1 MNKNFKLFLF
11 IISLHYFH
19 FFKMSGQQPQK
30 NFSEEEEEEEYI
42 DITSENE
49 GFNPLLTL
57 MILLDYW
64 FFINKH

>member
-1 MNKNFKLFLF
+1 
-11 IISLHYFH
+11 
-19 FFKMSGQQPQK
+19 MSGQQKPQQ
-30 NFSEEEEEEEYI
+30 NFSEEEEEEEEYI

-49 GFNPLLTL
+49 GFNPLITL